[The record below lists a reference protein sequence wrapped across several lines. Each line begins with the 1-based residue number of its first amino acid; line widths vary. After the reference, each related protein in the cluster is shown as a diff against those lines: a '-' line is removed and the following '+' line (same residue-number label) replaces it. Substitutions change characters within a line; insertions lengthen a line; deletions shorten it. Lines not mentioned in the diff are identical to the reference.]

1 MNYLIGLLVLLGVL
15 IFVHEAGHFLAAK
28 WAGIWVHRF
37 ALGLGTPIKALS
49 FTRNGTEY
57 AICWLPLGGYVKM
70 ASREEEA
77 TTSALEGAT
86 PAESAVPAGMYYE
99 DQPVWKRMVV
109 TLAGVTMN
117 LILALVIYFGIAFTQ
132 GRTVIA
138 ETRVGGV
145 DIAALPP
152 GAEVLRQLKVG
163 DRITKVAGE
172 PVAHWEDVYR
182 RLLTGGGAD
191 VSLTVNDSVSYLLR
205 IHGDDLEGRA
215 KAFAAIAFYLPPT
228 IGRVGPGSPAE
239 RAGLVPGD
247 TVRAVDG
254 VDVSQWDALV
264 KSLRGSPG
272 RAVTLVVS
280 GATGTRTVVVTPDS
294 VKDEAGGY
302 IGQIG
307 VSAGRPPIEHE
318 ALGLG
323 EAVAESWSKV
333 GTASGVIFRS
343 LRGMLV
349 GRVSGRNLGGPIAI
363 GQQAGESLS
372 AGLDTFLEFMA
383 AISVN
388 LAVINLFP
396 IPILDGGQMLFLLAE
411 GIMRRPLSIRIRERL
426 MFVGFILIV
435 ALMIF
440 VFWND
445 LTRIGPTIIAWLR
458 GLLG

>member
-86 PAESAVPAGMYYE
+86 PAESVVPPGMYYE

-117 LILALVIYFGIAFTQ
+117 LLLALVIYFGIALVQ
-132 GRTVIA
+132 GRTVVA

-145 DIAALPP
+145 DVAALPE

-163 DRITKVAGE
+163 DRITRVAGE
-172 PVAHWEDVYR
+172 PVAYWDDVYR
-182 RLLTGGGAD
+182 LLLTGGGDD
-191 VSLTVNDSVSYLLR
+191 VSLTVNDSITYLLR
-205 IHGDDLEGRA
+205 IHGDQLERRA
-215 KAFAAIAFYLPPT
+215 QAFAAIAFYLPPT
-228 IGRVGPGSPAE
+228 IGRVGPGTPAE
-239 RAGLVPGD
+239 RAGLQTGD

-254 VDVSQWDALV
+254 SDVSQWDALV
-264 KSLRGSPG
+264 RVLRSSPG

-280 GATGTRTVVVTPDS
+280 GASGTRTVVVTPDS
-294 VKDEAGGY
+294 VKDEAGKV

-307 VSAGRPPIEHE
+307 VAAGRPPIEHE
-318 ALGLG
+318 ALGVG
-323 EAVAESWSKV
+323 EAIAESWTQV
-333 GTASGVIFRS
+333 ETASGVIFRS

-372 AGLDTFLEFMA
+372 AGLDTFLTFMA

-396 IPILDGGQMLFLLAE
+396 IPILDGGQMLFLIAE
-411 GIMRRPLSIRIRERL
+411 GALRRPLSIRIRERL
-426 MFVGFILIV
+426 MFAGFLVIV
-435 ALMIF
+435 ALMLF

-445 LTRIGPTIIAWLR
+445 LSRLWPAIVAKWHA
-458 GLLG
+458 LLG

>member
-37 ALGLGTPIKALS
+37 ALGLGAPIKALS

-57 AICWLPLGGYVKM
+57 SICWLPLGGYVKM

-86 PAESAVPAGMYYE
+86 PTEAQVPPGMYYE

-117 LILALVIYFGIAFTQ
+117 IALALLIFFGLALVQ
-132 GRTVIA
+132 GRTIIT
-138 ETRVGGV
+138 ELRVGGV

-152 GAEVLRQLKVG
+152 GAEVLRQLRVG
-163 DRITKVAGE
+163 DKITRVAGE
-172 PVAHWEDVYR
+172 PVRHWDEVYR
-182 RLLTGGGAD
+182 KFITAGGDD
-191 VSLTVNDSVSYLLR
+191 VSLTVNDSVTYLVR
-205 IHGDDLEGRA
+205 IHADRIEQRA
-215 KAFAAIAFYLPPT
+215 LAFGAISIYLPPVL
-228 IGRVGPGSPAE
+228 GRVATGTPAE
-239 RAGLVPGD
+239 RAGLQAGD

-254 VDVSQWDALV
+254 KAVTQWDQLV
-264 KSLRGSPG
+264 KVLRSSPG
-272 RAVTLVVS
+272 RAVTLDVL
-280 GATGTRTVVVTPDS
+280 GAAGARTITVTPDS
-294 VKDEAGGY
+294 VKDEAGKV

-307 VSAGRPPIEHE
+307 VAMGQPPITHE
-318 ALGLG
+318 QLGIGGAAGDAWTKL
-323 EAVAESWSKV
+323 EAS
-333 GTASGVIFRS
+333 SGLIFKTI
-343 LRGMLV
+343 RGMLV
-349 GRVSGRNLGGPIAI
+349 GRVSGKNLGGPIAI

-372 AGLDTFLEFMA
+372 AGLDTFLAFMA
-383 AISVN
+383 TISVN

-411 GIMRRPLSIRIRERL
+411 GVMRRPLSIRVRERL
-426 MFVGFILIV
+426 MLIGLFLIG

-445 LTRIGPTIIAWLR
+445 LSRVGPAIVAWARRLIG
-458 GLLG
+458 